1 MPKPSVYIE
10 NDFKNLYD
18 EREDSSDFTVICQN
32 GEKSLKVHSFVLCS
46 RSKVLRAAVTGNF
59 RESESKSIEL
69 NHYKYDSVNEFIK
82 FLYGIDLSVIHR
94 PMTTL
99 PYFPQWKE
107 WEIQKET
114 EVQTILELLE
124 MACIYDVQGLITY
137 LVDMSEFW
145 LPLSDSLQPIIRVL
159 QVAALHNIKEMK
171 EKCLDVLIN
180 KFVDKDLTKIQPV
193 LENFPS
199 LALEVATKIVRSSSS
214 SSAEF
219 DFGLDGAG
227 YHFEDAMCTVSVG
240 FNCQE
245 PIKMTGFSVLM
256 KTGSQITLTADLFVD
271 GEKSERLLENV
282 EVICLYEN
290 NGRHFVPLKEAVCL
304 PISSPTPSWKRE
316 DHRYELVFTYYGDGV
331 CPATPSGY
339 NVIVEDDGTEIWAQ
353 LPDKT
358 VEGRSEMGQ
367 SRYDVN
373 FKDVKKGGMLS
384 IPLPKIHFNV

>member
-18 EREDSSDFTVICQN
+18 GREESSDFTVICQN
-32 GEKSLKVHSFVLCS
+32 GEKSLKVHTFVLCS
-46 RSKVLRAAVTGNF
+46 RSKVLRTAVTGNF

-82 FLYGIDLSVIHR
+82 FLYGIDLSLIHR
-94 PMTTL
+94 PTNPVFSM
-99 PYFPQWKE
+99 QWKE
-107 WEIQKET
+107 WEIQKEA
-114 EVQTILELLE
+114 EFQTILELLE
-124 MACIYDVQGLITY
+124 MACVYDVQGLLTY

-145 LPLSDSLQPIIRVL
+145 LPVSDSLQPILVVL

-171 EKCLDVLIN
+171 ERCLDILIN
-180 KFVDKDLTKIQPV
+180 KFVDKDLIKIQPI

-214 SSAEF
+214 SSAE
-219 DFGLDGAG
+219 LDVGYNGAG
-227 YHFEDAMCTVSVG
+227 YHFEDEMCTVSVG
-240 FNCQE
+240 FNCQQ
-245 PIKMTGFSVLM
+245 PLKMTGFGFLM
-256 KTGSQITLTADLFVD
+256 KSGSQITLTVDLFVD
-271 GEKSERLLENV
+271 GQKSKRLLENA

-304 PISSPTPSWKRE
+304 PITSPTPSWKRE
-316 DHRYELVFTYYGDGV
+316 DHRYELVFQYYGDGMY
-331 CPATPSGY
+331 PATATGY
-339 NVIVEDDGTEIWAQ
+339 NLIVEDDGTEIWAQ
-353 LPDKT
+353 LPNKT

-373 FKDVKKGGMLS
+373 FKDVTKGGMLW
-384 IPLPKIHFNV
+384 IPLPKIHFNI